1 MALTV
6 PTSFASQTS
15 LDPILRLP
23 SSFPDHLMVFLFFS
37 TSPCAST
44 SGGSPIRTWCEPAFP
59 GAIFSISSIACL
71 STSFTTKQTKHF
83 ALLCTLHKT
92 LRPHY
97 CNITTVL
104 QNALFIGISGFQCF
118 SGRRKQRCFFSSKS
132 AQSPAIIY
140 KSVINIYDTNVTFRK
155 IFVW

>member
-59 GAIFSISSIACL
+59 GASFSISSIICL
-71 STSFTTKQTKHF
+71 STSFTTKCTKHF
-83 ALLCTLHKT
+83 ATLCSLHKT
-92 LRPHY
+92 LRSDLY
-97 CNITTVL
+97 NIAFRL
-104 QNALFIGISGFQCF
+104 QYSLFMGICGYKCF
-118 SGRRKQRCFFSSKS
+118 SGRGQTPFFPPS
-132 AQSPAIIY
+132 AKGENPCNYLQIGHIY
-140 KSVINIYDTNVTFRK
+140 I
-155 IFVW
+155 